1 MSDSLTDL
9 LVTDAQLDMVA
20 ARELDDVHDLVLAG
34 LALLAAAVDQTPLPP
49 VIKKPSRPAM
59 TNSRKGGWAF
69 SVIVALMIT
78 SSGIAA
84 AVSNDPL
91 APLHYVINH
100 VWEIGPHN
108 NGQLPGWELDGSM
121 PISTSPLGGV
131 HGPGAGRL
139 SGAGRG
145 TTQAGSDLVGTSG
158 SSGVV
163 PGSAGG
169 SVGGTGYGGSPS
181 SGSGRQGR
189 NPGMPPNGGHG
200 QVPGR
205 NGGPPDSGS
214 GPLGGPIAPTH
225 QSKPD
230 RLMSPGH
237 ESVHDGHPGQAGY
250 GRVPVSG
257 SGQCNVDG
265 SGSAGVPTPTA
276 PDAAARH
283 SCGAHDST
291 PTQPSVPTS
300 PTWGGTSPT
309 PTLFAPSRWIP

>member
-20 ARELDDVHDLVLAG
+20 AREHDGVHDLVLAG
-34 LALLAAAVDQTPLPP
+34 LALLAAAVDHAPLPP

-59 TNSRKGGWAF
+59 TNSRKGGWAL

-121 PISTSPLGGV
+121 PISTSALEGV
-131 HGPGAGRL
+131 HGPRVGRL
-139 SGAGRG
+139 SRPGRG
-145 TTQAGSDLVGTSG
+145 TTQAGSGLVRTSG

-181 SGSGRQGR
+181 LGSGGEGR
-189 NPGMPPNGGHG
+189 NPEMPPNDSHG

-205 NGGPPDSGS
+205 IGGPPDSGS
-214 GPLGGPIAPTH
+214 GSLGGPLAPTH
-225 QSKPD
+225 QITPD
-230 RLMSPGH
+230 RLMRPGD
-237 ESVHDGHPGQAGY
+237 ESEPGGYPGQAGY
-250 GRVPVSG
+250 GRVPG
-257 SGQCNVDG
+257 TGDDCNVDG
-265 SGSAGVPTPTA
+265 SGSAGVPTPTGS
-276 PDAAARH
+276 DAAARL
-283 SCGAHDST
+283 SCGTHDST

-309 PTLFAPSRWIP
+309 PTVFTPSRWIP